1 MQSRDLPAAFG
12 QEVLIDLTRPIEPAA
27 QAWLAGLMRAHGL
40 LVFPTTGLTADQ
52 QRAATACFGRIMC
65 DPQGLP
71 LENYVSNQRQ
81 SSAPD
86 GELIFHYD
94 YAYDRNPTEFIS
106 LYGEEIAPGAT
117 PTRFASSARALDLVP
132 ATLRAAIEKRHALHA
147 CFMDRA
153 APAAARAAAMDDAI
167 PRGQPGWSSADWRIA
182 RPLIWQNRAGV
193 PCLYACLQHTIR
205 VLDMDIA
212 DSDAL
217 LAQLF
222 DTLYRADNVY
232 EHQWRP
238 GDLVIWD
245 NRTIQ
250 HARPTPAAP
259 TRTLRR
265 FEVCEE
271 DLTNLYLA
279 IGRANGYV

>member
-1 MQSRDLPAAFG
+1 MQSRDLPAGFG
-12 QEVLIDLTRPIEPAA
+12 REVLVDLTRPLAPAGR
-27 QAWLAGLMRAHGL
+27 AWLRDLMQAHGL
-40 LVFPTTGLTADQ
+40 LVFRTAGLTADQ
-52 QRAATACFGRIMC
+52 QRDATACFGRIMC
-65 DPQGLP
+65 DPDGEP
-71 LENYVSNQRQ
+71 LENYVSNRRQ

-106 LYGEEIAPGAT
+106 LYGHEIAAGAT
-117 PTRFASSARALDLVP
+117 PTLFASSARALGLLP
-132 ATLRAAIEKRHALHA
+132 ADLRASLAGRRALHA

-153 APAAARAAAMDDAI
+153 APAEVRAVASDDAI
-167 PRGQPGWSSADWRIA
+167 PRGQPGWSAADWRIA
-182 RPLIWQNRAGV
+182 HPLVWQNRAGV
-193 PCLYACLQHTIR
+193 ACLYACLQHTIR
-205 VLDMDIA
+205 VLDMEIA
-212 DSDAL
+212 DSDTL
-217 LAQLF
+217 LARLF
-222 DTLYRADNVY
+222 DTLYRPDNVY

-245 NRTIQ
+245 NRTVQ

-259 TRTLRR
+259 ARTLRR

>member
-12 QEVLIDLTRPIEPAA
+12 QEVLIDLTRPIEPAE
-27 QAWLAGLMRAHGL
+27 QASLASLMRAHGL

-193 PCLYACLQHTIR
+193 PCLYACNTPSACWTWTSLTATRCWRSYSTRSTARTMSTSISGARAIWSSGTIGQSSTQDR
-205 VLDMDIA
+205 RLPRPPA
-212 DSDAL
+212 RCDAS
-217 LAQLF
+217 
-222 DTLYRADNVY
+222 RS
-232 EHQWRP
+232 
-238 GDLVIWD
+238 
-245 NRTIQ
+245 
-250 HARPTPAAP
+250 AR
-259 TRTLRR
+259 R
-265 FEVCEE
+265 
-271 DLTNLYLA
+271 
-279 IGRANGYV
+279 I

>member
-1 MQSRDLPAAFG
+1 MQSRDLPTTFG
-12 QEVLIDLTRPIEPAA
+12 QEVLIDLTRPLGLADRA
-27 QAWLAGLMRAHGL
+27 SLAGLMRAHGL
-40 LVFPTTGLTADQ
+40 LVFRTAGLTADQ
-52 QRAATACFGRIMC
+52 QREATACFGRIMR
-65 DPQGLP
+65 DPQGRP

-106 LYGEEIAPGAT
+106 LYGDEIAPGAT
-117 PTRFASSARALDLVP
+117 PTRFASSARALTLLP
-132 ATLRAAIEKRHALHA
+132 ATLRAAIEGKRALHA
-147 CFMDRA
+147 CFMDRT
-153 APAAARAAAMDDAI
+153 APAAVRAGTMDDAI
-167 PRGQPGWSSADWRIA
+167 ARGQPGWSAADWRIA
-182 RPLIWQNRAGV
+182 HPLVWHNRAGV
-193 PCLYACLQHTIR
+193 PCLYACLLHTVR
-205 VLDMDIA
+205 VLDLDIA

-222 DTLYRADNVY
+222 DTLYREDNVY
-232 EHQWRP
+232 EHHWRP

-259 TRTLRR
+259 ARTLRR